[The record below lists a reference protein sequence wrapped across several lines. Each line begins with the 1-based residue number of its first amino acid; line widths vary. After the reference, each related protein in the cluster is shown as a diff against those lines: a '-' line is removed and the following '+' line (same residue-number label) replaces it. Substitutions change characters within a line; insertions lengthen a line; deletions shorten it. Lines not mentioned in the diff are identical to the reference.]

1 MKGIYP
7 TLSHSVLLLLGLIAM
22 SLIISSIYL
31 SLSRIERDLT
41 IVELNYFADSIKS
54 KILEV
59 YSLAN
64 QSSNYTTGLFELNLP
79 EKIGNKKYSI
89 TLNQDLLLVNTSVRN
104 EPVEISRKLSI
115 DAEISG
121 ASLMPAS
128 IKVDKQDEKIR
139 IGLIG

>member
-31 SLSRIERDLT
+31 SLSRIEMDLT
-41 IVELNYFADSIKS
+41 AVELNYFADSIKS

-64 QSSNYTTGLFELNLP
+64 QTSNYTTGLFKLNLP

-89 TLNQDLLLVNTSVRN
+89 TLSQGLLLINASVRN
-104 EPVEISRKLSI
+104 EPIELSRRLYI
-115 DAEISG
+115 DAELSG
-121 ASLMPAS
+121 TTLMPAS
-128 IKVDKQDEKIR
+128 IKVDKQNEKIK
-139 IGLIG
+139 IGLVQ